1 MKAIIM
7 AGGDGTRLR
16 PVSSNKPKPM
26 VELFDKPVLEHQIEL
41 LKRNGIS
48 EACLTLK
55 YLPHMI
61 TEYFLGGEDFG
72 LRLDYRIE
80 TEALGTA
87 GGVLNCSDFIG
98 EDDFIVISGD
108 CVCDFDLKAIMDFH
122 RKKKA
127 EITLALYSHPE
138 PLEYGLVVTNENGR
152 IDRFIEKP
160 AWDFVLTDQIN
171 TGIYVISSAVLKE
184 IPRGVSYDFGRDMFP
199 KLLGEGRGL
208 YGIKCSGYWCD
219 IGSPGA
225 YLKCCGDLL
234 KGCVR
239 IDTGAPEIKS
249 GVRSFTQMPEGAV
262 ISPPVYIGK
271 NAVIDRGAKIGP
283 NAVIGASSV
292 IGAGAVISNSVING
306 AVINENADLEGAIV
320 CRGASIGRGVTLC
333 EGAVVGEGC
342 VIGDNSLISAGVK
355 LWPDRQVP
363 AGTYV
368 KSNITHGML
377 KSGPAF
383 TRPGVITGE
392 TGVTVTA
399 ELCLQLG
406 AAASKMGRVGIGWN
420 GGEAAKVMAEAMGC
434 GVNAAG
440 GELLRF
446 DGGFMSLA
454 SYAGATFELP
464 VTVFVEERKEKLVI
478 TFFGK
483 NGGKISREAERKLE
497 AAAGQS
503 PAATAGQIGH
513 TTSVTGLTEAY
524 IASAVRYA
532 RAVSNGSGTLTA
544 AVTGFGAEN
553 RALKA
558 ALTALGCSIHER
570 CAGIPTFQTT
580 EGGMAL
586 QAEDEDGRKL
596 SKEQVAVLTALIE
609 FMNGRK
615 ELAVPYD
622 APDILDYLAS
632 EHHAKLLRVGRDAEA
647 DELYNRQLF
656 MRDGIYAAAGICAWL
671 ISKNEKLSELRLRIP
686 RFTTVTREIPLQGER
701 GAVMR
706 AMAAYGSE
714 MAAEMA
720 AGLRLDTGRGFVH
733 ISPLRERSALKIRSE
748 SETEE
753 TAEELCVEFERRARE
768 IDGEE

>member
-26 VELFDKPVLEHQIEL
+26 VELFDRPVLEHQLEL
-41 LKRNGIS
+41 LKRNEIT

-61 TEYFLGGEDFG
+61 TEHFVGGEDFG
-72 LRLDYRIE
+72 MRLDYRIE
-80 TEALGTA
+80 AEALGTA

-108 CVCDFDLKAIMDFH
+108 CVCDFDLRAIIEFH
-122 RKKKA
+122 RKNKA

-138 PLEYGLVVTNENGR
+138 PLEYGLVVTDEEGR
-152 IDRFIEKP
+152 IERFIEKP
-160 AWDFVLTDQIN
+160 AWDSVLTDQIN

-184 IPRGVSYDFGRDMFP
+184 IPRGVAYDFGRDMFP
-199 KLLGEGRGL
+199 KLLRDGRAL
-208 YGIKCSGYWCD
+208 YGVKCSGYWCD

-225 YLKCCGDLL
+225 YLKCCTDMLNGL
-234 KGCVR
+234 VR

-249 GVRSFTQMPEGAV
+249 GVRSHTQMPEGAV
-262 ISPPVYIGK
+262 VSPPVYIGK
-271 NAVIDRGAKIGP
+271 NAVIDKGAKIGP
-283 NAVIGASSV
+283 NAVIGAASV
-292 IGAGAVISNSVING
+292 IGAGAVVSNSVVNG

-320 CRGASIGRGVTLC
+320 CRGASVGRGVTLC
-333 EGAVVGEGC
+333 EGAVIGEGC
-342 VIGDNSLISAGVK
+342 VVGDNSLVSAGVK

-368 KSNITHGML
+368 KNNITHGML
-377 KSGPAF
+377 KSGPVF
-383 TRPGVITGE
+383 TKPGVITGE
-392 TGVTVTA
+392 TGVTITA
-399 ELCLQLG
+399 ETCLELG
-406 AAASKMGRVGIGWN
+406 AAASKLGRVGIGWH
-420 GGEAAKVMAEAMGC
+420 GGEAARVMADIMGC

-440 GELLRF
+440 GELLRY
-446 DGGFMSLA
+446 DGGFSSLA
-454 SYAGATFELP
+454 AYTGTAFELP
-464 VTVFVEERKEKLVI
+464 VTVFIEERKEKLDI

-483 NGGKISREAERKLE
+483 DGGKISREAERKLE
-497 AAAGQS
+497 ASAGAS
-503 PAATAGQIGH
+503 LSATAGQIGH
-513 TTSVTGLTEAY
+513 VTSVTGLSEAY
-524 IASAVRYA
+524 IAAAVRHA
-532 RAVSNGSGTLTA
+532 RAVRNVSGTFSA
-544 AVTGFGAEN
+544 AVTGVGAEN

-558 ALTALGCSIHER
+558 ALTALGCTLHEKR
-570 CAGIPTFQTT
+570 AGIPAF
-580 EGGMAL
+580 EAMDGGMTL

-596 SKEQVAVLTALIE
+596 SKEQVTVLVALIE

-622 APDILDYLAS
+622 APNILDFLAS
-632 EHHAKLLRVGRDAEA
+632 EHDAKLLRVGRDPKA
-647 DELYNRQLF
+647 DELYIRQMI
-656 MRDGIYAAAGICAWL
+656 MRDGVFAGTSICAWL
-671 ISKNEKLSELRLRIP
+671 FGKNEKLSQLRLRIP

-733 ISPLRERSALKIRSE
+733 ISPMRERSALRIRSE
-748 SETEE
+748 SENEE

-768 IDGEE
+768 IDGE